1 MRKGWWCM
9 ITLWWNTIEN
19 VMNVL
24 IEHSQYFPN
33 YYNQQL
39 RQIFKS
45 RSATSYNPNICISIY
60 HTTTLRVLRVFSNS
74 LFGIISRDFTNKIMA
89 KIFSRYNRNRAKTEV
104 IWDLAGLCRRVFC
117 FPSFLWVVFVIA
129 FYIIMQNM
137 SKTV

>member
-1 MRKGWWCM
+1 M

-24 IEHSQYFPN
+24 IEHSQYFRN
-33 YYNQQL
+33 YYNQHL

-45 RSATSYNPNICISIY
+45 KSAASYNPNVSISIY
-60 HTTTLRVLRVFSNS
+60 LTTTLRIYYLSITRYSDL

-137 SKTV
+137 SETV

>member
-1 MRKGWWCM
+1 M
-9 ITLWWNTIEN
+9 WWNTIEN

-33 YYNQQL
+33 YYTQQL
-39 RQIFKS
+39 RHIFKS
-45 RSATSYNPNICISIY
+45 KSAASYKPYISISIY
-60 HTTTLRVLRVFSNS
+60 HTTTLRIYDRSVM
-74 LFGIISRDFTNKIMA
+74 FGIISRDFTNKIIA

-129 FYIIMQNM
+129 FYIIMENM
-137 SKTV
+137 SKMV